1 MSVQTEL
8 TRISTAKT
16 NIKNVVNS
24 STANT
29 ITNQKLDAFPP
40 LINGTIAAQKGY
52 IPWIKGEG
60 KYLTLKN
67 SKFGGLDKFEM
78 YGNTEQNQYN
88 GKNLFNIDAVTDVTN
103 GSINANKIIITNAG
117 TSTNYNVAPTFST
130 KTLYSGKTYYLSA
143 DIRRVSGEGTFGKMN
158 DYVAD
163 WTAVTTPTLSTSYQ
177 RYTYKKTFSSDTN
190 YYRILIQFRNTNNG
204 VFEIKNIQISEV
216 DNVYEPYCGGVA
228 APNPDYPQEV
238 KVVNGTQNINIAK
251 KNLFDKNNQN
261 FKQYYILNDDGEEIT
276 SNASQYSLAFTKVK
290 PNTIYT
296 IQGELCSSL
305 NVTRIYEYDINK
317 KWIKKSSGI
326 GINSIPYTFT
336 TSSNTYFLRFQV
348 EMAAYNGDT
357 VQLEEGSTATTYEPY
372 QNQDYEINLKSK
384 NLLPFPY
391 TQSTITHNG
400 VTFTVNNDG
409 SVLVNGTASE
419 NENANIKL
427 YGNYQEINQKPF
439 TGKYLSGGTNV
450 VRLRAFNNTGN
461 NYTVLG
467 NDTGSGAEIDTTT
480 YTKGYIELTVLKG
493 TTADNVLVKP
503 MVLDSLD
510 DTIYETYY
518 DYELCKV
525 RDYKDEIKKASEK
538 NLLNIVNYDF
548 AYIASNGN
556 YNTDASHKNALFIDY
571 IEVKPNTNYT
581 ASLNKNVNNFAIS
594 EYNSSKTFIQRTQFA
609 YNVSNGTITTT
620 ANTKY
625 LLISFNYDNSTA
637 VNEGIIN
644 SLQFQLEEGDQTT
657 TYEPYKNSWY
667 IKKNINKTILNGSE
681 SWSLQQTSTDTL
693 RFTAGNALTNGS
705 TLNVMKIISDK
716 FVNGTGTSDNSD
728 NEHIRSATT
737 GYANT
742 ISISINKNRLTEN
755 TNAAFKT
762 WLSNN
767 PITVYYIVENP
778 EYLIITN
785 ETLINQL
792 NAIETFEGIN
802 NISIENENNV
812 LPDLLMITKNKNS
825 YNNWKTKEGLN

>member
-24 STANT
+24 NTANT
-29 ITNQKLDAFPP
+29 ISNQKLDVFPP

-60 KYLTLKN
+60 KYLTFKN
-67 SKFGGLDKFEM
+67 SKFGELDKFEM
-78 YGNTEQNQYN
+78 YGNTEQNQYS

-103 GSINANKIIITNAG
+103 GSINANKIIVTNAG
-117 TSTNYNVAPTFST
+117 TSTNYNVAPVFST
-130 KTLYSGKTYYLSA
+130 KTLYSRKTYYLSA
-143 DIRRVSGEGTFGKMN
+143 DIRRVSGEGSFGKMN

-163 WTAVTTPTLSTSYQ
+163 WTAVTTPTLSTSFQ

-216 DNVYEPYCGGVA
+216 DNMYEPYCGGVA

-238 KVVNGTQNINIAK
+238 KVVNGNNTINIHG
-251 KNLFDKNNQN
+251 KNLFNKST
-261 FKQYYILNDDGEEIT
+261 IT
-276 SNASQYSLAFTKVK
+276 SGKRIDPVGLPYTDENYSLSDYI
-290 PNTIYT
+290 TI
-296 IQGELCSSL
+296 
-305 NVTRIYEYDINK
+305 K
-317 KWIKKSSGI
+317 
-326 GINSIPYTFT
+326 
-336 TSSNTYFLRFQV
+336 SNTTYTRNLTPSAYQSIAFYTNDKTFISRSTNYSTITTPSDAYYVRFSMENANV
-348 EMAAYNGDT
+348 DT
-357 VQLEEGSTATTYEPY
+357 AQLEEGSTATTYESY
-372 QNQDYEINLKSK
+372 QNQNYKINLKSK

-391 TQSTITHNG
+391 TESTHTHNG
-400 VTFTVNNDG
+400 VTFTINNDG
-409 SVLVNGTASE
+409 TILVNGTATGG
-419 NENANIKL
+419 NANTKL
-427 YGNYQEINQKPF
+427 FGNHQEVNQISF
-439 TGKYLSGGTNV
+439 TGKYLSGGTDI
-450 VRLRAFNNTGN
+450 VRLRALNNTNN
-461 NYTVLG
+461 NYTVLAA
-467 NDTGSGAEIDTTT
+467 DTGSGAEIDTTT
-480 YTKGYIELTVLKG
+480 YTKGYIELTVLEN

-510 DTIYETYY
+510 DITYETYY
-518 DYELCKV
+518 NYELCKV
-525 RDYKDEIKKASEK
+525 RDYKDEIKKSNEK

-556 YNTDASHKNALFIDY
+556 YNTDASHKNALFVDY

-609 YNVSNGTITTT
+609 YNVSNGTIMTT

-637 VNEGIIN
+637 VNESIIN
-644 SLQFQLEEGDQTT
+644 SLQFQLEEGDQAT

-667 IKKNINKTILNGSE
+667 IKKNINKTILDGSE
-681 SWSLQQTSTDTL
+681 NWSLQQTSTNTL
-693 RFTAGNALTNGS
+693 RLTASDALTNGS

-742 ISISINKNRLTEN
+742 ISISINKNRLTKN
-755 TNAAFKT
+755 TAAAFKT

-767 PITVYYIVENP
+767 PITVYYIVENL

-785 ETLINQL
+785 ETLISQL

-802 NISIENENNV
+802 NISIENEDNV
-812 LPDLLMITKNKNS
+812 LPDLLMITKNKDS
-825 YNNWKTKEGLN
+825 YNNWKIKEGLN